1 MLKIKCTCIGS
12 RGQRNVWVVADSIY
26 SDEVPNTESNRL
38 HSCLA
43 GMPVVLAIADQTA
56 RYVWIY
62 KPDPDVALDLKI
74 GETAIES
81 SDHASARRLHELKR
95 RAIDTGMTHM
105 EELELPT
112 HGSRRT
118 FVTAASPVLE
128 DNTPVGVSMIAF
140 DVTSLRAASEA
151 RAQLREEQLR
161 LIAHDLR
168 QPLNVLAIAA
178 GRLADAVEVG
188 SPVGMI
194 SDGITASVRAMN
206 RLLADILDSD
216 EWEKTGVWLRYEPT
230 DVLAFLRDTFN
241 TGITPDGLL
250 RVRLVVDGPCQADLD
265 RAKFGRAVLNLV
277 DNALK
282 FSPIAEPVRIH
293 VSVRSDM
300 LRVAV
305 SDGGPGLDQDT
316 AAHAFDKYQA
326 SVGSRASGGKGLGLY
341 CARLIVE
348 AHGGSCRVES
358 EPGHGATFSIEL
370 PCRPRR

>member
-1 MLKIKCTCIGS
+1 
-12 RGQRNVWVVADSIY
+12 
-26 SDEVPNTESNRL
+26 
-38 HSCLA
+38 
-43 GMPVVLAIADQTA
+43 MPLVLALTDQET
-56 RYVWIY
+56 RCVWIY
-62 KPDPDVALDLKI
+62 KPNPDIEL

-81 SDHASARRLHELKR
+81 LHELKR
-95 RAIDTGMTHM
+95 RALDTGTTQL

-112 HGSRRT
+112 RDGRRV
-118 FVTAASPVLE
+118 FVTAASPARE
-128 DNTPVGVSMIAF
+128 DDERIAVAMMAV

-161 LIAHDLR
+161 LVAHDLR

-178 GRLADAVEVG
+178 GRLAEAVAVG
-188 SPVGMI
+188 TAAGQL
-194 SDGITASVRAMN
+194 SDGITASVRAMS
-206 RLLADILDSD
+206 RILEDILDSD
-216 EWEKTGVWLRYEPT
+216 EWEQGGVLLRCEST
-230 DVLAFLRDTFN
+230 DVGPFLRETFM

-250 RVRLVVDGPCQADLD
+250 RVRLEIEGPCVAEFD

-282 FSPIAEPVRIH
+282 FSPVTEPVRIH
-293 VSVRSDM
+293 ACVRAGM
-300 LRVAV
+300 LHVTV
-305 SDGGPGLDQDT
+305 SDGGPGLDPET
-316 AAHAFDKYQA
+316 AAHAFDKYRA